1 MDSYNTKLISD
12 PSNIQLLK
20 RLGMMNEVK
29 PECLNA
35 YRMLHS
41 EENQGIREL
50 LLKYHLRNYSMFLK
64 QIENR
69 WFVFTYC
76 EYAGRDFV
84 SDMKSLNMDVR
95 YQEWQ
100 NASKK
105 LHVSSSNNHEWN
117 DMEQI
122 FFNP

>member
-29 PECLNA
+29 ADCLNA
-35 YRMLHS
+35 YRMLHA
-41 EENQGIREL
+41 EDNQGIRDL
-50 LLKYHLRNYSMFLK
+50 LVKYHLRNYSMFLK

-69 WFVFTYC
+69 WIVFSYC
-76 EYAGRDFV
+76 EYAGRDFET
-84 SDMKSLNMDVR
+84 DMNALYKDAR

-100 NASKK
+100 ETRKK
-105 LHVSSSNNHEWN
+105 IQVSTDVDQGWN

>member
-29 PECLNA
+29 PESLNA
-35 YRMLHS
+35 YRILHA
-41 EENQGIREL
+41 EDNQGIRDL
-50 LLKYHLRNYSMFLK
+50 LVKYHLRNYSMFLK

-69 WFVFTYC
+69 WLAFAYC

-84 SDMKSLNMDVR
+84 SDMNALNIDAR

-100 NASKK
+100 NACKK
-105 LHVSSSNNHEWN
+105 MHVSTDADQEWN

>member
-35 YRMLHS
+35 YRILHA
-41 EENQGIREL
+41 EDNQGIRDL
-50 LLKYHLRNYSMFLK
+50 LVKYHLRNYSMFLK

-76 EYAGRDFV
+76 EYAGRDFER
-84 SDMKSLNMDVR
+84 DMKSLNMVAR
-95 YQEWQ
+95 YQEWLDTCQ
-100 NASKK
+100 KM
-105 LHVSSSNNHEWN
+105 HVLSATNQEWN
-117 DMEQI
+117 DMEQV

>member
-1 MDSYNTKLISD
+1 MDSYNTKLVSD

-20 RLGMMNEVK
+20 RLGMMNEVN
-29 PECLNA
+29 PQCLNA
-35 YRMLHS
+35 YRMLH
-41 EENQGIREL
+41 EEDNQVIREL

-69 WFVFTYC
+69 WFVFVYC

-100 NASKK
+100 NAYRMM
-105 LHVSSSNNHEWN
+105 HDSSTNNQEWN
-117 DMEQI
+117 VMEQI